1 MLKCRK
7 IILLLYHDTLDAL
20 GCDLFHNKYVD
31 FTFTTFIGVI
41 LGTQFSL
48 QEKINCSMR
57 KI

>member
-1 MLKCRK
+1 MSECRK

-41 LGTQFSL
+41 LGTIFTSRQ
-48 QEKINCSMR
+48 N
-57 KI
+57 